1 MTFRELLNS
10 GQFGYG
16 AEVVTTRG
24 LEPADPP
31 GNLATFARTCCR
43 TRGSA
48 GFRSPT
54 IRAGGRCSRPT
65 GWRVWWPTTAGGV
78 VLHLTCKDLN
88 RSGLEAAAWRYASEG
103 FNDILA
109 ITGDY
114 PTGGF
119 GGLAEPVFDFDSV
132 GLITLL
138 QAMNR
143 GLEVPGRGGKTETL
157 AKTDFFI
164 GCAVSPFKRYERE
177 LLPQYYKLVR
187 KVAAGA
193 RWVIPQLG
201 YDMRKFNEVK
211 LFLEARGVSVP
222 LIGNVYLLGRG
233 VAKLFNSGKLAGCVV
248 SDRLL
253 ETIQQYAA
261 GPDKGKRFCQ
271 ELAAKQLAVFK
282 GLGFAAGYLGGIHK
296 ADGFGPII
304 DLAES
309 YKPNDWRDFVHEIQF
324 SQPDEFFLFEH
335 DIGSG
340 LGQAD
345 RINREYLET
354 LKHPPKSKEVTLGY
368 QLSRKVHGWAFTPRQ
383 GAATRC

>member
-10 GQFGYG
+10 GQFGDG

-31 GNLATFARTCCR
+31 GNLASFALDLLSDCADRLDFDHR
-43 TRGSA
+43 QSGRGA
-48 GFRSPT
+48 DAPARL
-54 IRAGGRCSRPT
+54 AGGLVADRR
-65 GWRVWWPTTAGGV
+65 GRV

-164 GCAVSPFKRYERE
+164 GCAVSPFKRHERE

-187 KVAAGA
+187 KIAAGA

-201 YDMRKFNEVK
+201 YDMRKFHEVK
-211 LFLEARGVSVP
+211 LFLEARGISVP
-222 LIGNVYLLGRG
+222 V
-233 VAKLFNSGKLAGCVV
+233 
-248 SDRLL
+248 DRQRLP
-253 ETIQQYAA
+253 A
-261 GPDKGKRFCQ
+261 
-271 ELAAKQLAVFK
+271 
-282 GLGFAAGYLGGIHK
+282 
-296 ADGFGPII
+296 
-304 DLAES
+304 
-309 YKPNDWRDFVHEIQF
+309 
-324 SQPDEFFLFEH
+324 
-335 DIGSG
+335 
-340 LGQAD
+340 
-345 RINREYLET
+345 
-354 LKHPPKSKEVTLGY
+354 
-368 QLSRKVHGWAFTPRQ
+368 
-383 GAATRC
+383 